1 MASKKPNVTKI
12 IHKIFSKP
20 AGFIFFIVFSVLAT
34 GFLIAAVSI
43 SQAFVNKLYTANG
56 GITISLYV
64 APLVL
69 VILGLCGSL
78 IAMGRFKSNIT
89 ANITNELKEEAYLA
103 LLQAEMAEFDKDN
116 YEKEVAGFVKNV
128 EQVSEVYIGKNILS
142 FISTMILVVGFF
154 IFGLIMEPIFAF
166 IALAVIPLY
175 TTADKTCT
183 MFMNKANARY
193 EEELKNNS
201 EVTYDTIKNLK
212 NIKLLSGIDKENERY
227 EEINS
232 VLSKTTHTK
241 NVGIV
246 ISSYVLPLLFIG
258 ITLAVMFGV
267 GGLALENDGRYITI
281 GDFVSF
287 VIITPV
293 IFLATYRA
301 FHYHLKPSYVENE
314 VLAIEKITELRSEI
328 RSEPIS
334 SLDDIHNIKFEDV
347 SDKDDSKVL
356 SKVSL
361 EIKQGEKVGILSLE
375 KETRDK
381 IFNLITKIEKPDEGT
396 VSINNCELNKI
407 NAKYLRTLIAAVY
420 DDSHVFNDTIMNN
433 ICYSNP
439 FDEYKYN
446 DALYRSGIKQIVAGL
461 EDKDQTVLDAS
472 VKDDFNTRVIFANA
486 FYQDRKIYLLNDAC
500 PGLDPSIEN
509 ELVNEVFKL
518 KSKTVILETDKAYLL
533 SKCDKIFVL
542 SEGKIIES
550 GSYKELMSNKQS
562 NYYRLIKG
570 PVSRKQKV
578 S

>member
-1 MASKKPNVTKI
+1 MANKKPNVTKI

-34 GFLIAAVSI
+34 GFLIAAVGI
-43 SQAFVNKLYTANG
+43 SQAFVNKLYDPNAN
-56 GITISLYV
+56 ITISLYI

-69 VILGLCGSL
+69 VIIGLCGSL
-78 IAMGRFKSNIT
+78 IAMARFKSNIT
-89 ANITNELKEEAYLA
+89 ANVTNELKEEAYLA

-142 FISTMILVVGFF
+142 FVFTMILVIGFF

-166 IALAVIPLY
+166 IALAIIPLY

-183 MFMNKANARY
+183 VFVSKVNARY

-227 EEINS
+227 EEINNI
-232 VLSKTTHTK
+232 LSKASHNK
-241 NVGIV
+241 NIGIV
-246 ISSYVLPLLFIG
+246 ITKYVLPILFIG

-267 GGLALENDGRYITI
+267 GGLALENGGRYVTI

-287 VIITPV
+287 AIITPV
-293 IFLATYRA
+293 IFLATYHA

-314 VLAIEKITELRSEI
+314 VLAIEKIIELRSEI

-347 SDKDDSKVL
+347 SDKDDKNVL
-356 SKVSL
+356 SKVSF
-361 EIKQGEKVGILSLE
+361 EIKQGEKVGILSLD
-375 KETRDK
+375 KRTRDK
-381 IFNLITKIEKPDEGT
+381 IFNLITKIEKPDEGI

-407 NAKYLRTLIAAVY
+407 NAKYLRTLIACVY
-420 DDSHVFNDTIMNN
+420 EDSQVFNDTIMNN
-433 ICYSNP
+433 ICYSRP

-446 DALYRSGIKQIVAGL
+446 DALYRSGIKQIVTTL
-461 EDKDQTVLDAS
+461 EDKDQTVLESS

-486 FYQDRKIYLLNDAC
+486 FYQDSKIYLLNDSC
-500 PGLDPSIEN
+500 PGLDASIEI

-533 SKCDKIFVL
+533 NRCDKIFVF